1 MQLGIT
7 LTVDKVMEEMPIL
20 TDLIDYVELLLLG
33 DQASDRERAH
43 THFSSEDR
51 ISVVHLPDLTGAC
64 LESLKLAKRL
74 MAEKAVVHFH
84 TVKPAPTEEKM
95 AMLQRLQEKANEYS
109 IMLCLENTEE
119 DINTF
124 QNIFN
129 ILPDL
134 RFCLDIGHANL
145 FSNDP
150 VDFISAFGDRLGHVH
165 IHDNN
170 GGDSE
175 DFDIHLCP
183 GEGSID
189 FVRVFQALKFIDYHE
204 TMTLELTPNDSVI
217 REARCLAQVR
227 RMIENYLSITFT
239 S

>member
-1 MQLGIT
+1 MQLGIS
-7 LTVDKVMEEMPIL
+7 LTVDKFMEEMPII

-33 DQASDRERAH
+33 DQASDRARARAH
-43 THFSSEDR
+43 FSMEDR
-51 ISVVHLPDLTGAC
+51 ILVVHLPSLTGTC
-64 LESLKLAKRL
+64 LESLKLAKLL
-74 MAEKAVVHFH
+74 MVEKVVIHFH
-84 TVKPAPTEEKM
+84 TVKPAPTDEKM
-95 AMLQRLQEKANEYS
+95 AMLQRLQEKANEYG
-109 IMLCLENTEE
+109 ITLCLENTEE

-124 QNIFN
+124 QNIFK

-145 FSNDP
+145 FFNDP
-150 VDFISAFGDRLGHVH
+150 VDFIAAFGDRLEHVH

-189 FVRVFQALKFIDYHE
+189 FERVFQALKSVDYHE
-204 TMTLELTPNDSVI
+204 TMTLELTPKDSVS

-227 RMIENYLSITFT
+227 RMIENY
-239 S
+239 

>member
-1 MQLGIT
+1 MQLGIS
-7 LTVDKVMEEMPIL
+7 LTVDKFMEEIPIL
-20 TDLIDYVELLLLG
+20 IDLVDYVELILPG
-33 DQASDRERAH
+33 DQDISR
-43 THFSSEDR
+43 FSSEGR
-51 ISVVHLPDLTGAC
+51 ILVVHLPSLTGTC
-64 LESLKLAKRL
+64 LESLKLAGSL
-74 MAEKAVVHFH
+74 NVEKAVMHFH
-84 TVKPAPTEEKM
+84 TVKPAPTDEKM
-95 AMLQRLQEKANEYS
+95 AMLHRLQEEANEYGV
-109 IMLCLENTEE
+109 MLCLENTEE
-119 DINTF
+119 GINTF

-150 VDFISAFGDRLGHVH
+150 VEFVTAFGDRLGHVH

-175 DFDIHLCP
+175 DFDIHLSP

-189 FVRVFQALKFIDYHE
+189 FERVFKALKSVDYHE
-204 TMTLELTPNDSVI
+204 TMTLELTPNDGVY

-227 RMIENYLSITFT
+227 KMIENY
-239 S
+239 

>member
-1 MQLGIT
+1 MQLGIN
-7 LTVDKVMEEMPIL
+7 LIVDKFMEEIPIL
-20 TDLIDYVELLLLG
+20 TDLIDYVEILLPG
-33 DQASDRERAH
+33 DQDIS
-43 THFSSEDR
+43 HFSSEDR
-51 ISVVHLPDLTGAC
+51 ISVVHLPSLTGTC

-74 MAEKAVVHFH
+74 MVEKAVIHFH
-84 TVKPAPTEEKM
+84 TVKPAPTDEKM
-95 AMLQRLQEKANEYS
+95 AMLHRLQEKANEYS
-109 IMLCLENTEE
+109 IILCLENTEE
-119 DINTF
+119 DINTL
-124 QNIFN
+124 QNIYN

-150 VDFISAFGDRLGHVH
+150 VDFIAAFGDRLEHVH

-189 FVRVFQALKFIDYHE
+189 FERVFQALKSVDYHG
-204 TMTLELTPNDSVI
+204 TMTLELAPNDSVYKK
-217 REARCLAQVR
+217 ARCLTQVQK
-227 RMIENYLSITFT
+227 MIENY
-239 S
+239 